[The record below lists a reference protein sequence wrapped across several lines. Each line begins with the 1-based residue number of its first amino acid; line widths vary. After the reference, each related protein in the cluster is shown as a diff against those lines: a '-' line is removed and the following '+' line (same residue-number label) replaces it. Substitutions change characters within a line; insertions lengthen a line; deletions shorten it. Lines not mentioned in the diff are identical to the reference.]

1 MSDNLGRR
9 EYDLSGHEALIRLQS
24 HERTCEE
31 RQTETHRRL
40 DRVEG
45 FIVANLVALV
55 GGFGFIIW
63 QMVVVQ

>member
-1 MSDNLGRR
+1 MSAELGRR
-9 EYDLSGHEALIRLQS
+9 DYDISGREALIRLQS

-31 RQTETHRRL
+31 RQAQTHRRL

-55 GGFGFIIW
+55 GGFGFIIY
-63 QMVVVQ
+63 QLMVVQ